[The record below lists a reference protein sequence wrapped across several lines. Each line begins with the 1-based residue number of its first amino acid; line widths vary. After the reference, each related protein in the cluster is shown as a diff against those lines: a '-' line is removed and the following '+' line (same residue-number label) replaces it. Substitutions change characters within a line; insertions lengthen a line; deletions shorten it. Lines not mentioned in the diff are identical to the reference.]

1 MWKSLLWWER
11 RESSMVEEMISW
23 LRVEVGLGEQER
35 KVAVGAWRHALNIP
49 DSYHVLLVN
58 RGRKCSERWGK

>member
-1 MWKSLLWWER
+1 
-11 RESSMVEEMISW
+11 MVEEMISW